1 MNSPREALNR
11 LNNFDRSYL
20 TPTSKIWI
28 ERIKRTGETGADV
41 SREIDEAVEH
51 NQVFSNPWGY
61 AEFLVNLA
69 VLEFENSRYK
79 SAQEHILNALNIF
92 PPESHRSAVSLWILG
107 WIEWARSD
115 SYAAYSH
122 WMQTRQ
128 IFLGL
133 HQQSLELRQAARTTF
148 YLDCL
153 KEINVKMV
161 CRMEELYT
169 WLNAHEPSHLSQAA
183 RSLVN
188 GLMQAALVGDSKK
201 VYQQVIL
208 LEKVGQGSEDYLEGN
223 EVMVECGM
231 AFYQI
236 KNYLSAAN
244 TLRRAAAG
252 YPPSSH
258 HQAVV
263 RWMAGLAQWQVRSER
278 NNTVNNWQ
286 QSIKDFEGLAQQVSR
301 SRNSDR
307 AAWYAERI
315 EVMKLALAK
324 KISLI

>member
-1 MNSPREALNR
+1 MHSPREALNR
-11 LNNFDRSYL
+11 LNTFDRSYL
-20 TPTSKIWI
+20 NPTSKTWI
-28 ERIKRTGETGADV
+28 ERIKRAGETGADV
-41 SREIDEAVEH
+41 GREINEAVEH
-51 NQVFSNPWGY
+51 SQVLSNPWGY

-69 VLEFENSRYK
+69 VLEYENSRYK
-79 SAQEHILNALNIF
+79 NAQEHILIALNIF
-92 PPESHRSAVSLWILG
+92 PPESHRAAVSLWILG
-107 WIEWARSD
+107 WIEWACSD

-122 WMQTRQ
+122 WMQARQ
-128 IFLGL
+128 IYLEL
-133 HQQSLELRQAARTTF
+133 HQQSLEQRQTARVTF

-153 KEINVKMV
+153 KEINIEMV
-161 CRMEELYT
+161 SRVEELYT
-169 WLNAHEPSHLSQAA
+169 WLNAHEPSHLSEAT

-208 LEKVGQGSEDYLEGN
+208 LEKVGQGSEDYLEGT

-231 AFYQI
+231 ALCQI
-236 KNYLSAAN
+236 KNYLTAAN

-252 YPPSSH
+252 FPPRSH
-258 HQAVV
+258 HQAVA

-278 NNTVNNWQ
+278 NNAINNWQ
-286 QSIKDFEGLAQQVSR
+286 QSIKDFEGLAQQASR
-301 SRNSDR
+301 ARNSDR

-315 EVMKLALAK
+315 EVMKLALAQ